1 MSLTHTD
8 TQKCSVGSHP
18 PRQVETDGL
27 SHLAE
32 GKDKL
37 TAEGPEREKRGHEE
51 WVLEL

>member
-8 TQKCSVGSHP
+8 KQKRSVGFHP
-18 PRQVETDGL
+18 PGQVETDGL

-37 TAEGPEREKRGHEE
+37 TAEWPEREKRGHEE